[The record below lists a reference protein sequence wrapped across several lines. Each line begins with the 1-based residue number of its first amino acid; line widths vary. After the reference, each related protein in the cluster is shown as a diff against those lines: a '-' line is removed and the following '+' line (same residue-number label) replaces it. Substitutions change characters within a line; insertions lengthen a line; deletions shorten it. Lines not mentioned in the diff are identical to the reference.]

1 MLEKQ
6 KPVCDQRTESEEEG
20 GGRWRH
26 KIKRN
31 CFWLVGLGISD
42 ASDSPANFVYP
53 NFPSLILRKGF
64 SIFWTVKEGE
74 FKRKI
79 RGQKCRMGR
88 VKLKI
93 KRLENTNGRQATY
106 AKRKNGIMKKANE
119 LSILCDIDIVLLMF
133 SPTGKPSLC
142 SGKRSSIEEVIAK
155 FAQLTPQE
163 RAKRKLESLEALKK
177 TFKKLDHDVNIQEF
191 LGTSSQTIEVR
202 MQTHVSSVIFHHSSL
217 LDLSNQSSLLQT
229 QLSEIKKRLSCWT
242 SLDKINSV
250 EQLGQMEGS
259 LRESLNQIR
268 THKENLQ
275 KQQIMSLECTS
286 QFQNGLHIPFS
297 MNTEQQLQPL
307 SWIPTNES
315 RHMDLP
321 EDTTLLPHRDM
332 ECSASS
338 SFGSYSG
345 YLGTGKNPEISTSEQ
360 ENGILNDLSRTAPLR
375 LQLGGQFPYLPYNLN
390 MMTDTKF
397 QPPAEMSPQ
406 ENPVEYHVNG
416 SFEAPRPE
424 FYPTQHSWASTSGPC
439 AVTMFDEHLFSQCVN
454 MMS

>member
-6 KPVCDQRTESEEEG
+6 KPVYDQRTESEGKEEG
-20 GGRWRH
+20 DGDAKLKEIAFG
-26 KIKRN
+26 
-31 CFWLVGLGISD
+31 WLVWEFPTFPILPLISFTRIFR
-42 ASDSPANFVYP
+42 SPG
-53 NFPSLILRKGF
+53 RF

-79 RGQKCRMGR
+79 RGRKCRMGR

-142 SGKRSSIEEVIAK
+142 SGKRSIEEVIAK

-177 TFKKLDHDVNIQEF
+177 TFKKLDHD
-191 LGTSSQTIEVR
+191 
-202 MQTHVSSVIFHHSSL
+202 
-217 LDLSNQSSLLQT
+217 DLSNQSSLLQT

-297 MNTEQQLQPL
+297 MNAEQQLQPL

-345 YLGTGKNPEISTSEQ
+345 YLGTGRNPEISTSEQ

-439 AVTMFDEHLFSQCVN
+439 AVTMFDEHLFSQQTN
-454 MMS
+454 